1 MAGMIVIG
9 LRLLIWLLLSA
20 DLEAANVAIG
30 LAVALALAL
39 PLPRRHRQLPVSDLA
54 RSLLASLRAI
64 PVAYGEA
71 VQLLCLRPGREL
83 EELQPVEYR
92 VGKPVAALVFL
103 DVFRITLTPL
113 TIALGMDAP
122 GRRYRVHRLDRQRT
136 PEKGKLHREQA
147 P

>member
-30 LAVALALAL
+30 LAVALAL
-39 PLPRRHRQLPVSDLA
+39 PLPRRHRQLPVSELG

-122 GRRYRVHRLDRQRT
+122 GRRYRVHRLDRQR
-136 PEKGKLHREQA
+136 PPHNRKHNREQA

>member
-1 MAGMIVIG
+1 MAGVILVG

-30 LAVALALAL
+30 LAVALAL
-39 PLPRRHRQLPVSDLA
+39 PLPRRHRQLPVSELG

-64 PVAYGEA
+64 PLAYLEA
-71 VQLLCLRPGREL
+71 LQLLWHRPSREL
-83 EELQPVEYR
+83 EELQPVMYKAAR
-92 VGKPVAALVFL
+92 PVAALVFL

-122 GRRYRVHRLDRQRT
+122 GRRYRVHRLEDQRVLG
-136 PEKGKLHREQA
+136 PEKGQ
-147 P
+147 

>member
-1 MAGMIVIG
+1 MAGLIVVG

-30 LAVALALAL
+30 LAVALAL
-39 PLPRRHRQLPVSDLA
+39 PMPRRHRQLPLRELL

-64 PVAYGEA
+64 PVAYVEA
-71 VQLLCLRPGREL
+71 VQLLWRRPGREL
-83 EELQPVEYR
+83 EELQPVRYR
-92 VGKPVAALVFL
+92 PGDPVAALVFL

-113 TIALGMDAP
+113 TIALGLDAP
-122 GRRYRVHRLDRQRT
+122 GRRYRVHRLDQQGVV
-136 PEKGKLHREQA
+136 PQEPQ

>member
-1 MAGMIVIG
+1 MAGVILVG

-30 LAVALALAL
+30 LAVALAL
-39 PLPRRHRQLPVSDLA
+39 PLPRRHRQLPVSELG

-64 PVAYGEA
+64 PLAYLEA
-71 VQLLCLRPGREL
+71 LQLLWHRPSREL
-83 EELQPVEYR
+83 EELQPVKYKAAR
-92 VGKPVAALVFL
+92 PVAALVFL

-122 GRRYRVHRLDRQRT
+122 GRRYRVHRLEDQRVLG
-136 PEKGKLHREQA
+136 PEKGQ
-147 P
+147 